1 MIVKKCI
8 ANLNFEDFKQNYKKF
23 WHDPI
28 DENEL
33 WNKIKKLQKNYPCNE
48 NDKDIDNGNTGIVKF
63 IFDGTE
69 WFPKVYINVEK
80 GHIIE
85 PISTD
90 FINISDYVNMRI
102 CKSVDMSDIEH
113 TLLLIYD
120 MTFYGW
126 SDKEIEDTKNM
137 IIFS

>member
-23 WHDPI
+23 WHDSI

-63 IFDGTE
+63 TFDGTE

-85 PISTD
+85 PKSTD

-102 CKSVDMSDIEH
+102 CKNIDMSDIEH